1 MLRSVRAPNT
11 QLGCVYGQGC
21 PASMACFSIHSWVR
35 DPMAVI
41 EVYPKG
47 LRTFLRVQG
56 LALSR
61 RMQAVAA

>member
-1 MLRSVRAPNT
+1 
-11 QLGCVYGQGC
+11 
-21 PASMACFSIHSWVR
+21 MACFSIHSSVL

-47 LRTFLRVQG
+47 LWTFLRVQG

>member
-1 MLRSVRAPNT
+1 
-11 QLGCVYGQGC
+11 
-21 PASMACFSIHSWVR
+21 MACFSIHSSVL

-61 RMQAVAA
+61 RMQAVAV